1 MPLFKKIINSELKVL
16 FLLSLLFFVSFGVEG
31 QNQVANPP
39 ARKLFPKPEVKNM
52 LFYVQRTMNINTII
66 YELNVDAKD
75 ELDVKEPIKIYWI
88 SYAKKSEIESLN
100 YIQRNYAYGLDVK
113 IIDAVKKEF
122 SFNLVS
128 YKKQT
133 LYLLKSATDN
143 KYHVVTTL
151 NGKLIILTHIFIQIE
166 GGSFWFPKVKYIEV
180 TGIDPAKNAEVVQR
194 IIP

>member
-1 MPLFKKIINSELKVL
+1 MVNEALALAQHALEASQAIAFQATETVRFWLGARTDSVRQQVH
-16 FLLSLLFFVSFGVEG
+16 LLQQTLTTAARLLRLLGGSTG
-31 QNQVANPP
+31 
-39 ARKLFPKPEVKNM
+39 
-52 LFYVQRTMNINTII
+52 
-66 YELNVDAKD
+66 
-75 ELDVKEPIKIYWI
+75 LDVKEPIKIYWI
-88 SYAKKSEIESLN
+88 SYAKKNEIEPLN

-113 IIDAVKKEF
+113 TIDAVKKEF

-151 NGKLIILTHIFIQIE
+151 NGKLMILTRIFIQIE
-166 GGSFWFPKVKYIEV
+166 GGSFWFPKVKYIDV
-180 TGIDPAKNAEVVQR
+180 TGIDPTKNAEIVQR